1 MPVRAWRLAHAKRR
15 GHTPLGVNRI
25 RVRLRSSLEAVREV
39 SRDPQL
45 RRLQSAWAASI
56 SAEWLYLIALAV
68 YAYDVGGTAA
78 VGLVAVVRMIPAAI
92 AAPVAAGVADR
103 VRRERVLAAVE
114 VARACLLALMAV
126 AAWVDAPAA
135 TVFVLASVVAVVS
148 TVYRPAHAAVLP
160 SLAPSLEALTAA
172 NVSTSTIEAFGT
184 LVGPAFAGILLAVA
198 DDGAVFLVT
207 AAVYLAGGVL
217 VSGIRTDPP
226 AASTHLRAAD
236 DRALAGFR
244 ALRDEPHPR
253 LLVTMFAAQ
262 TLVRGSLNVLIVVAA
277 INLLDIGAPGV
288 GYLTSAIGVGG
299 LIGSVVTLSL
309 VGRSRLAVPFGIGI
323 VVWGL
328 PIAVI
333 GLLPHP
339 VVAVLALAVLGVGNS
354 IVDVAG
360 LTLLQR
366 TVPEQVLARVLGV
379 LEGLIMGA
387 VGVGA
392 LVAPL
397 LTDSFGVATALVAT
411 GLLLPLVVL
420 LGLRG
425 LRSLDARAETPGEG
439 FGLLRGVPFLAPLPL
454 PTLEHLTAELVPV
467 GFEAGGCVMREGDP
481 GDRFY
486 VVREGELRVS
496 AGGREVAIVG
506 RGGFVGEIAL
516 LRDVPRTATV
526 MAVTAVSLYALER
539 EEFLAAVTGHTS
551 SASAADAATLMRLQS
566 LGLAR

>member
-1 MPVRAWRLAHAKRR
+1 
-15 GHTPLGVNRI
+15 
-25 RVRLRSSLEAVREV
+25 
-39 SRDPQL
+39 L

-56 SAEWLYLIALAV
+56 TAEWLYLIGLAV

-92 AAPVAAGVADR
+92 AAPFISSVADR
-103 VRRERVLAAVE
+103 VRRERVLTVVE
-114 VARACLLALMAV
+114 VLRAGMLAAMGL
-126 AAWVDAPAA
+126 AAWLDAPAVV
-135 TVFVLASVVAVVS
+135 VFVLASLVGITS
-148 TVYRPAHAAVLP
+148 SVYRPAHVALLP
-160 SLAPSLEALTAA
+160 ALAPSLEALTAA

-184 LVGPAFAGILLAVA
+184 LVGPALAGILLAVA
-198 DDGAVFLVT
+198 DDADVFLVT
-207 AAVYLAGGVL
+207 ATLYAFAAIV

-226 AASTHLRAAD
+226 PVAAHGDGPAPARSYFLD
-236 DRALAGFR
+236 GFR

-299 LIGSVVTLSL
+299 LIGSIVTLSL

-323 VVWGL
+323 VVWGV

-333 GLLPHP
+333 GMWPHP
-339 VVAVLALAVLGVGNS
+339 FVAVLALAVLGVGNS

-366 TVPEQVLARVLGV
+366 IVPHRVLAGVLGV
-379 LEGLIMGA
+379 LEGLTMGA
-387 VGVGA
+387 VGIGA
-392 LVAPL
+392 LAAPL
-397 LTDSFGVATALVAT
+397 LTNSFGVSTALIAT
-411 GLLLPLVVL
+411 GLLLPLVAL

-425 LRSLDARAETPGEG
+425 LRSLDARASAPGEG
-439 FGLLRGVPFLAPLPL
+439 FALLRGVPFLAPLPL
-454 PTLEHLTAELVPV
+454 PTLEHLASELQPV
-467 GFEAGGCVMREGDP
+467 TFDAGGCVMAEGDP

-496 AGGREVAIVG
+496 AGGREVATVG
-506 RGGFVGEIAL
+506 PGGYVGEIAL

-526 MAVTAVSLYALER
+526 TAVGPVSLYALER
-539 EEFLAAVTGHTS
+539 DEFLAAVTGHAS
-551 SASAADAATLMRLQS
+551 SSSAADSAMLMRLQS

>member
-1 MPVRAWRLAHAKRR
+1 
-15 GHTPLGVNRI
+15 VNRI
-25 RVRLRSSLEAVREV
+25 RDRLRPSLQALRDVA
-39 SRDPQL
+39 RDPQL
-45 RRLQSAWAASI
+45 RRLQSAWTASI
-56 SAEWLYLIALAV
+56 TAEWLYLIALAV
-68 YAYDVGGTAA
+68 YAYHAGGTAA

-92 AAPVAAGVADR
+92 AAPIAASVADR
-103 VRRERVLAAVE
+103 VRRERVLATVE
-114 VARACLLALMAV
+114 VLRAGLLALMGV
-126 AAWVDAPAA
+126 AAWIDAPTAV
-135 TVFVLASVVAVVS
+135 VFVLASVVAVVS

-160 SLAPSLEALTAA
+160 ALAPSLEGLTAA

-184 LVGPAFAGILLAVA
+184 LIGPALAGLLLAVA
-198 DDGAVFLVT
+198 DDAVVFVVT
-207 AAVYLAGGVL
+207 AAVYVVGAVL

-226 AASTHLRAAD
+226 PATAYRLESD
-236 DRALAGFR
+236 DRAFAGFR

-277 INLLDIGAPGV
+277 INLLEIGAPGV

-309 VGRSRLAVPFGIGI
+309 VGRSRLAVPFGTGI

-328 PIAVI
+328 PIAAI
-333 GLLPHP
+333 GLMPEP
-339 VVAVLALAVLGVGNS
+339 AVAVLALVILGIGNS

-425 LRSLDARAETPGEG
+425 LRSLDARASAPGEG
-439 FGLLRGVPFLAPLPL
+439 FTLLRGVPFLAPLPL
-454 PTLEHLTAELVPV
+454 PTLEHLAAELVAVDYP
-467 GFEAGGCVMREGDP
+467 AGGCVMREGEP

-486 VVREGELRVS
+486 VVRSGEVRVT
-496 AGGREVAIVG
+496 AGGSEVAVVG
-506 RGGFVGEIAL
+506 PGGFVGEIAL

-526 MAVTAVSLYALER
+526 TATGEAALFALER

-551 SASAADAATLMRLQS
+551 SASAADAAALMRLQS

>member
-1 MPVRAWRLAHAKRR
+1 MN
-15 GHTPLGVNRI
+15 GI
-25 RVRLRSSLEAVREV
+25 RLRLRTSLGALREV
-39 SRDPQL
+39 VRDPSL

-56 SAEWLYLIALAV
+56 TAEWLYLIGLAV

-92 AAPVAAGVADR
+92 AAPFIASVADR
-103 VRRERVLAAVE
+103 VRRERVLAGVE
-114 VARACLLALMAV
+114 VLRACMLAGMGVAV
-126 AAWVDAPAA
+126 WVDAPAA
-135 TVFVLASVVAVVS
+135 VVFGLASLVAIVS

-184 LVGPAFAGILLAVA
+184 LVGPACAGILLAVA
-198 DDGAVFLVT
+198 DDTVVFLVT
-207 AAVYLAGGVL
+207 AGVYLLGAVL
-217 VSGIRTDPP
+217 VSKIHTDPP
-226 AASTHLRAAD
+226 PAAATEKAVTR
-236 DRALAGFR
+236 DRPFDGFR
-244 ALRDEPHPR
+244 ALREERHPR

-277 INLLDIGAPGV
+277 INLLEIGAPGV

-309 VGRSRLAVPFGIGI
+309 VGRSRLAVPFGVGI
-323 VVWGL
+323 IVWGV

-333 GLLPHP
+333 GLWPDP
-339 VVAVLALAVLGVGNS
+339 VVAVVALAVLGVGNA

-366 TVPEQVLARVLGV
+366 TVPERVLARVLGV

-397 LTDSFGVATALVAT
+397 LTHNFGVATALVVT

-420 LGLRG
+420 FGWRG
-425 LRSLDARAETPGEG
+425 LRSLDARASAPGEG
-439 FGLLRGVPFLAPLPL
+439 FALLRGVPFLAPLPL
-454 PTLEHLTAELVPV
+454 PTLEHLASELQPV
-467 GFEAGGCVMREGDP
+467 AFDAGGCVMREGDP

-486 VVREGELRVS
+486 VVREGELRVIHDDL
-496 AGGREVAIVG
+496 EVAVVG
-506 RGGFVGEIAL
+506 PGGYVGEIAL

-526 MAVTAVSLYALER
+526 AAVGPVSLFALDR

-551 SASAADAATLMRLQS
+551 SSSAADSAMLMRLQS
-566 LGLAR
+566 LGIAR

>member
-1 MPVRAWRLAHAKRR
+1 M
-15 GHTPLGVNRI
+15 NRI
-25 RVRLRSSLEAVREV
+25 RARLQTSLGALREIA
-39 SRDPQL
+39 RDPAL
-45 RRLQSAWAASI
+45 RRLQGAWAASI
-56 SAEWLYLIALAV
+56 TAEWLYLIGLAV

-78 VGLVAVVRMIPAAI
+78 VGLVAVVRMIPAAL
-92 AAPVAAGVADR
+92 AAPFVASVADR
-103 VRRERVLAAVE
+103 VRRERVLASVE
-114 VARACLLALMAV
+114 VVRALLLAAMGLAV
-126 AAWVDAPAA
+126 WTDAPAA
-135 TVFVLASVVAVVS
+135 VVFALASLVAVVS
-148 TVYRPAHAAVLP
+148 TAYRPAHAAVLP
-160 SLAPSLEALTAA
+160 ALAPSLEALTAA

-184 LVGPAFAGILLAVA
+184 LVGPAVAGVLLAVA
-198 DDGAVFLVT
+198 NGATVFLVT
-207 AAVYLAGGVL
+207 AGVYVVGALL

-226 AASTHLRAAD
+226 PAAERTKAAAEKD
-236 DRALAGFR
+236 HALDGFR
-244 ALRDEPHPR
+244 ALRDERHPR

-309 VGRSRLAVPFGIGI
+309 VGRSRLAVPFGLGI

-333 GLLPHP
+333 GLWPRP
-339 VVAVLALAVLGVGNS
+339 VVAVLALTVLGVGNS

-366 TVPEQVLARVLGV
+366 TVPQRVLARVLGV

-397 LTDSFGVATALVAT
+397 LTHNFGVATALVAT

-425 LRSLDARAETPGEG
+425 LRSLDARASAPGEG

-454 PTLEHLTAELVPV
+454 PTLEHLAAELLPV
-467 GFEAGGCVMREGDP
+467 AVEPSGCVMREGDP

-496 AGGREVAIVG
+496 AGGHEIATVG
-506 RGGFVGEIAL
+506 RGGYVGEIAL

-526 MAVTAVSLYALER
+526 TAVGAASLYALER
-539 EEFLAAVTGHTS
+539 DEFLAAVTGHTS
-551 SASAADAATLMRLQS
+551 SSTAADSAMLMRLQS

>member
-1 MPVRAWRLAHAKRR
+1 MHGIRARLAVS
-15 GHTPLGVNRI
+15 LGA
-25 RVRLRSSLEAVREV
+25 LREIA
-39 SRDPQL
+39 RDPAL

-56 SAEWLYLIALAV
+56 TAEWLYLIALAV

-78 VGLVAVVRMIPAAI
+78 VGLVAVVRMIPAAV
-92 AAPVAAGVADR
+92 AAPFAASVADR
-103 VRRERVLAAVE
+103 VRRERVLAGVE
-114 VARACLLALMAV
+114 VLRALLLAAMGLAV
-126 AAWVDAPAA
+126 WIDAPAA
-135 TVFVLASVVAVVS
+135 VVFALASLVAVVS
-148 TVYRPAHAAVLP
+148 TSYRPAHAAVLP
-160 SLAPSLEALTAA
+160 ALAPSLEALTAA

-184 LVGPAFAGILLAVA
+184 LIGPALAGVLLAVA
-198 DDGAVFLVT
+198 DGTAVFLVT
-207 AAVYLAGGVL
+207 AGVYVAGAL
-217 VSGIRTDPP
+217 MVSGIRTDPP
-226 AASTHLRAAD
+226 PASERTVVAPEK
-236 DRALAGFR
+236 DRALDGFR

-309 VGRSRLAVPFGIGI
+309 VGRSRLAVPFGLGI
-323 VVWGL
+323 VVWGV

-333 GLLPHP
+333 GLWPHP
-339 VVAVLALAVLGVGNS
+339 VVAVLALTVLGVGNS

-366 TVPEQVLARVLGV
+366 TVPERVLARVLGV

-397 LTDSFGVATALVAT
+397 LTHNFGVGTALVAT

-425 LRSLDARAETPGEG
+425 LRSLDARTSAPGEG
-439 FGLLRGVPFLAPLPL
+439 FALLRGVPFLAPLPL
-454 PTLEHLTAELVPV
+454 PTLEHLAAELLPV
-467 GFEAGGCVMREGDP
+467 EIEPGGCVMREGDP

-496 AGGREVAIVG
+496 AGGHEVATVG
-506 RGGFVGEIAL
+506 RSGYVGEIAL

-526 MAVTAVSLYALER
+526 TAAGAASLYALER
-539 EEFLAAVTGHTS
+539 DEFLAAVTGHTS
-551 SASAADAATLMRLQS
+551 SASAADSAMLMRLQS

>member
-1 MPVRAWRLAHAKRR
+1 MGAPWREGVILAPMDRLRA
-15 GHTPLGVNRI
+15 RI
-25 RVRLRSSLEAVREV
+25 RASLAALREV
-39 SRDPQL
+39 GRDPAL

-56 SAEWLYLIALAV
+56 TAEWLYLIALAV

-92 AAPVAAGVADR
+92 AAPFAASVADR
-103 VRRERVLAAVE
+103 MRRERVLAGVE
-114 VARACLLALMAV
+114 VLRAGLLLLIAAAV
-126 AAWVDAPAA
+126 WLGGPAPV
-135 TVFVLASVVAVVS
+135 VFALASLHAVVS

-160 SLAPSLEALTAA
+160 SLATSLEALTAA
-172 NVSTSTIEAFGT
+172 NVSTSTIEAVGT
-184 LVGPAFAGILLAVA
+184 LLGPALAGILLAVA
-198 DDGAVFLVT
+198 DDGTVFLVT
-207 AAVYLAGGVL
+207 AFAYLAGALL
-217 VSGIRTDPP
+217 VRTIRTDPP
-226 AASTHLRAAD
+226 PAPSGGGRAD
-236 DRALAGFR
+236 EESFAGFR

-253 LLVTMFAAQ
+253 LLVVMFAAQ

-277 INLLDIGAPGV
+277 ISLLGIGAPGV

-328 PIAVI
+328 PIALI
-333 GLLPHP
+333 GLVPEP
-339 VVAVLALAVLGVGNS
+339 AVAVLALTVLGVGNS

-366 TVPEQVLARVLGV
+366 IVPEQVLARVLGV

-387 VGVGA
+387 VGVGS

-397 LTDSFGVATALVAT
+397 LTHSFGIGTALVAT

-425 LRSLDARAETPGEG
+425 LRSLDARASAPGEG

-454 PTLEHLTAELVPV
+454 PTLEHLSAELT
-467 GFEAGGCVMREGDP
+467 EATFPPGGCVMREGDP

-486 VVREGELRVS
+486 VIRSGSVRVS
-496 AGGREVAIVG
+496 AAGHEIAVVGPGGY
-506 RGGFVGEIAL
+506 VGEIAL

-526 MAVTAVSLYALER
+526 TAIDEISLFALER
-539 EEFLAAVTGHTS
+539 DEFLAAVTGHTS

-566 LGLAR
+566 LGVAR

>member
-1 MPVRAWRLAHAKRR
+1 M
-15 GHTPLGVNRI
+15 T
-25 RVRLRSSLEAVREV
+25 
-39 SRDPQL
+39 RDPQL

-56 SAEWLYLIALAV
+56 TAEWLYLIALAV
-68 YAYDVGGTAA
+68 YAYRSGGTAA

-92 AAPVAAGVADR
+92 AAPLAASVADR
-103 VRRERVLAAVE
+103 VRRERVLATVE
-114 VARACLLALMAV
+114 VLRAGLLALIGL
-126 AAWVDAPAA
+126 AAWLDAPAA
-135 TVFVLASVVAVVS
+135 VVFVLASLVAVVS

-160 SLAPSLEALTAA
+160 ALAPSIEALTAA

-184 LVGPAFAGILLAVA
+184 LVGPAVAGLLLAVA
-198 DDGAVFLVT
+198 DDAAVFPVT
-207 AAVYLAGGVL
+207 AVLYLIGAVL
-217 VSGIRTDPP
+217 VSGIHTDPP
-226 AASTHLRAAD
+226 AAIVHRQEADARAF
-236 DRALAGFR
+236 AGFR

-328 PIAVI
+328 PIAAI
-333 GLLPHP
+333 GLMPEP
-339 VVAVLALAVLGVGNS
+339 VVAVLALVVLGVGNS

-411 GLLLPLVVL
+411 GLLLPLVAL

-425 LRSLDARAETPGEG
+425 LRSLDARSSAPGEG
-439 FGLLRGVPFLAPLPL
+439 FALLRGVPFLAPLPL
-454 PTLEHLTAELVPV
+454 PTLEHLAAELVEVSFP
-467 GFEAGGCVMREGDP
+467 GGGQVMREGDA

-486 VVREGELRVS
+486 VVRTGELRVT
-496 AGGREVAIVG
+496 AAGREVAVVG
-506 RGGFVGEIAL
+506 PGGFVGEIAL

-526 MAVTAVSLYALER
+526 TATGDVTLYALER

>member
-1 MPVRAWRLAHAKRR
+1 M
-15 GHTPLGVNRI
+15 G
-25 RVRLRSSLEAVREV
+25 
-39 SRDPQL
+39 
-45 RRLQSAWAASI
+45 
-56 SAEWLYLIALAV
+56 
-68 YAYDVGGTAA
+68 
-78 VGLVAVVRMIPAAI
+78 
-92 AAPVAAGVADR
+92 
-103 VRRERVLAAVE
+103 
-114 VARACLLALMAV
+114 V

-135 TVFVLASVVAVVS
+135 AVFALASLVAIIS

-160 SLAPSLEALTAA
+160 ALAPSLEALTAA

-184 LVGPAFAGILLAVA
+184 LIGPAVAGLLLAVA
-198 DDGAVFLVT
+198 DDATVFFVTAGLYVVGAFLVS
-207 AAVYLAGGVL
+207 A
-217 VSGIRTDPP
+217 IRTDPP
-226 AASTHLRAAD
+226 PASATPD
-236 DRALAGFR
+236 PALDTDHALDGFR

-277 INLLDIGAPGV
+277 INLLDIGTPGV

-323 VVWGL
+323 VVWGV

-333 GLLPHP
+333 GLWPYP

-366 TVPEQVLARVLGV
+366 TVPQRVLARVLGV

-397 LTDSFGVATALVAT
+397 LTHNFGVATALVAT

-420 LGLRG
+420 ISLRG
-425 LRSLDARAETPGEG
+425 LRSIDARSSAPGEG
-439 FGLLRGVPFLAPLPL
+439 FVLLRGVPFLAALPM
-454 PTLEHLTAELVPV
+454 PTLEHLAAELQPV
-467 GFEAGGCVMREGDP
+467 SFEPGGCVMREGDP

-496 AGGREVAIVG
+496 AGGREVATVG
-506 RGGFVGEIAL
+506 PGGYVGEIAL

-526 MAVTAVSLYALER
+526 TAVGPASLFALDR
-539 EEFLAAVTGHTS
+539 DEFLAAVTGHAS
-551 SASAADAATLMRLQS
+551 SSSAADSAMLMRLQS

>member
-1 MPVRAWRLAHAKRR
+1 M
-15 GHTPLGVNRI
+15 NRI
-25 RVRLRSSLEAVREV
+25 RARLAVSLGALREIA
-39 SRDPQL
+39 RDRAL

-56 SAEWLYLIALAV
+56 TAEWLYLIGLAV

-78 VGLVAVVRMIPAAI
+78 VGLVAVVRMIPAAL
-92 AAPVAAGVADR
+92 AAPFVASVADR
-103 VRRERVLAAVE
+103 VRRERVLAGVE
-114 VARACLLALMAV
+114 VVRALLLAAMGLAV
-126 AAWVDAPAA
+126 WIDAPAA
-135 TVFVLASVVAVVS
+135 VVFALASLVAVVS
-148 TVYRPAHAAVLP
+148 TAYRPAHAAVLP
-160 SLAPSLEALTAA
+160 ALAPSLEALTAA

-184 LVGPAFAGILLAVA
+184 LVGPAVAGVLLAVA
-198 DDGAVFLVT
+198 NGATVFLVT
-207 AAVYLAGGVL
+207 AGVYVVGALL
-217 VSGIRTDPP
+217 VSGIRTHPPP
-226 AASTHLRAAD
+226 AAERTKASAEKDH
-236 DRALAGFR
+236 ALDGFR
-244 ALRDEPHPR
+244 ALRDERHPR

-277 INLLDIGAPGV
+277 INLLDIGAPSV

-309 VGRSRLAVPFGIGI
+309 VGRSRLAVPFGLGI

-333 GLLPHP
+333 GLWPRP
-339 VVAVLALAVLGVGNS
+339 VVAVLALTVLGVGNS

-366 TVPEQVLARVLGV
+366 TVPQRVLARVLGV

-397 LTDSFGVATALVAT
+397 LTHNFGVATALVAT

-425 LRSLDARAETPGEG
+425 LRSLDARASAPGEG

-454 PTLEHLTAELVPV
+454 PTLEHLAAELLPV
-467 GFEAGGCVMREGDP
+467 AVEPSGCVMREGDP

-496 AGGREVAIVG
+496 AGGHEIATVG
-506 RGGFVGEIAL
+506 RGGYVGEIAL

-526 MAVTAVSLYALER
+526 TAVGAASLYALER
-539 EEFLAAVTGHTS
+539 DEFLAAVTGHTS
-551 SASAADAATLMRLQS
+551 SSTAADSAMLMRLQS
-566 LGLAR
+566 LGLSR

>member
-1 MPVRAWRLAHAKRR
+1 MREIA
-15 GHTPLGVNRI
+15 
-25 RVRLRSSLEAVREV
+25 RSPA
-39 SRDPQL
+39 L

-56 SAEWLYLIALAV
+56 TAEWLYLIGLAV
-68 YAYDVGGTAA
+68 YAYGVGGTAA

-92 AAPVAAGVADR
+92 AAPFISSVADR
-103 VRRERVLAAVE
+103 VRRERVLAVVE
-114 VARACLLALMAV
+114 VLRACMLAGMGV
-126 AAWVDAPAA
+126 AAWLDAPPVV
-135 TVFVLASVVAVVS
+135 VFVLASLVGIS
-148 TVYRPAHAAVLP
+148 SSVYRPAHVALLP
-160 SLAPSLEALTAA
+160 VLAPTLEALTAA

-184 LVGPAFAGILLAVA
+184 LVGPALAGVLLAVA
-198 DDGAVFLVT
+198 DDAIVFLIT
-207 AAVYLAGGVL
+207 AALYVLAVIL

-226 AASTHLRAAD
+226 PVPAHDAREAHPRSY
-236 DRALAGFR
+236 ALDGFR

-309 VGRSRLAVPFGIGI
+309 VGRSRLAVPFGVGI

-333 GLLPHP
+333 GVWPTP
-339 VVAVLALAVLGVGNS
+339 PVAVLSLAVLGIGNS

-366 TVPEQVLARVLGV
+366 IVPQRVLAGVLGV
-379 LEGLIMGA
+379 LEGLTMAA
-387 VGVGA
+387 VGIGA

-397 LTDSFGVATALVAT
+397 LTNSFGVSTALIAT

-425 LRSLDARAETPGEG
+425 LRSLDARASAPGEG
-439 FGLLRGVPFLAPLPL
+439 FALLRGVPFLAPLPL
-454 PTLEHLTAELVPV
+454 PTLEHLAAQLVPV
-467 GFEAGGCVMREGDP
+467 AFEPGGCVMREGDP

-496 AGGREVAIVG
+496 AGGREVATVG
-506 RGGFVGEIAL
+506 PGGYVGEIAL

-526 MAVTAVSLYALER
+526 TALGAASLFALER
-539 EEFLAAVTGHTS
+539 EEFLAAVTGHSS
-551 SASAADAATLMRLQS
+551 SASAADSAMLMRLQS

>member
-1 MPVRAWRLAHAKRR
+1 MHGTRARLAVS
-15 GHTPLGVNRI
+15 LGA
-25 RVRLRSSLEAVREV
+25 LREIA
-39 SRDPQL
+39 RDPAL
-45 RRLQSAWAASI
+45 RRLQGAWAASI
-56 SAEWLYLIALAV
+56 TAEWLYLIGLAV
-68 YAYDVGGTAA
+68 YAFGVGGTAA
-78 VGLVAVVRMIPAAI
+78 VGLVAVVRMIPAAV
-92 AAPVAAGVADR
+92 AAPFVASVADR
-103 VRRERVLAAVE
+103 VRRERVLAGVE
-114 VARACLLALMAV
+114 VVRALLLAAMGLTV
-126 AAWVDAPAA
+126 WIDAPAA
-135 TVFVLASVVAVVS
+135 VVFALASLVAVVS
-148 TVYRPAHAAVLP
+148 TAYRPAHAAVLP
-160 SLAPSLEALTAA
+160 ALAPSLEALTAA

-184 LVGPAFAGILLAVA
+184 LVGPAVAGVLLAVA
-198 DDGAVFLVT
+198 DGATVFLVT
-207 AAVYLAGGVL
+207 AGVYTAGALL

-226 AASTHLRAAD
+226 PAAESTKAAAEKD
-236 DRALAGFR
+236 HALDGFR
-244 ALRDEPHPR
+244 ALRDERHPR

-288 GYLTSAIGVGG
+288 GYLTSAMGVGG

-309 VGRSRLAVPFGIGI
+309 VGRSRLAVPFGLGI

-333 GLLPHP
+333 GLWPRPL
-339 VVAVLALAVLGVGNS
+339 VAVLALTLLGVGNS

-366 TVPEQVLARVLGV
+366 TVPQRVLARVLGV

-397 LTDSFGVATALVAT
+397 LTHNFGVATALVAT

-425 LRSLDARAETPGEG
+425 LRSLDARASAPGEG

-454 PTLEHLTAELVPV
+454 PTLEHLAAELLPV
-467 GFEAGGCVMREGDP
+467 AFEPSGCVMREGDR

-496 AGGREVAIVG
+496 AGGHEVATVG
-506 RGGFVGEIAL
+506 RGGYVGEIAL

-526 MAVTAVSLYALER
+526 TAVGAASLYALER
-539 EEFLAAVTGHTS
+539 DEFLAAVTGHTS
-551 SASAADAATLMRLQS
+551 SSTAADSAMLMRLQS
-566 LGLAR
+566 LGLVR

>member
-1 MPVRAWRLAHAKRR
+1 MGA
-15 GHTPLGVNRI
+15 
-25 RVRLRSSLEAVREV
+25 LREIAG
-39 SRDPQL
+39 DPAL

-56 SAEWLYLIALAV
+56 TAEWLYLIGLAV
-68 YAYDVGGTAA
+68 YAYEVGGAAA
-78 VGLVAVVRMIPAAI
+78 VGLVAVVRMIPAGV
-92 AAPVAAGVADR
+92 AAPFAASVADR
-103 VRRERVLAAVE
+103 IRRERVLAGAE
-114 VARACLLALMAV
+114 ILRAILLAAMALSV
-126 AAWVDAPAA
+126 WIDVPAGV
-135 TVFVLASVVAVVS
+135 VFALASLVAVVS

-160 SLAPSLEALTAA
+160 ALAPSLEALTAA

-184 LVGPAFAGILLAVA
+184 LVGPALAGLLLAVA
-198 DDGAVFLVT
+198 GDAAVFLVT
-207 AAVYLAGGVL
+207 AGVYVAGALL

-226 AASTHLRAAD
+226 PASASAGSPVEA
-236 DRALAGFR
+236 DRALDGFR

-262 TLVRGSLNVLIVVAA
+262 TLVRGSLNVLIVVAS
-277 INLLDIGAPGV
+277 ISLLDIGTPGV

-328 PIAVI
+328 PIAAI
-333 GLLPHP
+333 GLWPHP
-339 VVAVLALAVLGVGNS
+339 VVAVLALTVLGVGNS

-366 TVPEQVLARVLGV
+366 TVPQRVLARVLGV

-392 LVAPL
+392 LLAPL
-397 LTDSFGVATALVAT
+397 LTESFGVSTALVAT

-420 LGLRG
+420 VGLRG
-425 LRSLDARAETPGEG
+425 LRSLDARASAPGEG
-439 FGLLRGVPFLAPLPL
+439 FALLRGVPFLAPLPL
-454 PTLEHLTAELVPV
+454 PTLEHLAAELVAV
-467 GFEAGGCVMREGDP
+467 AFEPGERVMQEGEP

-486 VVREGELRVS
+486 VVREGELLVS
-496 AGGREVAIVG
+496 AGDHEVATVG
-506 RGGFVGEIAL
+506 PGGYVGEIAL

-526 MAVTAVSLYALER
+526 TAVGAPRSTRWSA
-539 EEFLAAVTGHTS
+539 TS
-551 SASAADAATLMRLQS
+551 SWPPSPATAP
-566 LGLAR
+566 ARPRPTPPC

>member
-1 MPVRAWRLAHAKRR
+1 MREIA
-15 GHTPLGVNRI
+15 
-25 RVRLRSSLEAVREV
+25 RSPE
-39 SRDPQL
+39 L

-56 SAEWLYLIALAV
+56 TAEWLYLIGLAV

-92 AAPVAAGVADR
+92 AAPFISSVADR
-103 VRRERVLAAVE
+103 VRRERVLAGVE
-114 VARACLLALMAV
+114 VLRAVLLALMGL
-126 AAWVDAPAA
+126 AAWIDAPAA
-135 TVFVLASVVAVVS
+135 VVFALASLVAIIS

-160 SLAPSLEALTAA
+160 ALAPSLEALTAA

-184 LVGPAFAGILLAVA
+184 LIGPAVAGLLLAVA
-198 DDGAVFLVT
+198 DDATVFLVT
-207 AAVYLAGGVL
+207 AGLYVVGAFL
-217 VSGIRTDPP
+217 VSAIRTDPSP
-226 AASTHLRAAD
+226 ASATPDPSLDTDH
-236 DRALAGFR
+236 ALDGFR

-277 INLLDIGAPGV
+277 INLLDIGTPGV

-309 VGRSRLAVPFGIGI
+309 VGRSRLAVPFGLGI
-323 VVWGL
+323 VVWGV

-333 GLLPHP
+333 GLWPHP

-366 TVPEQVLARVLGV
+366 TVPQRVLARVLGV

-397 LTDSFGVATALVAT
+397 LTHNFGVATALVAT

-420 LGLRG
+420 IGLRG
-425 LRSLDARAETPGEG
+425 LRSIDARSSAPGEG
-439 FGLLRGVPFLAPLPL
+439 FVLLRGVPFLAPLPL
-454 PTLEHLTAELVPV
+454 PTLEHLASELQPV
-467 GFEAGGCVMREGDP
+467 TFDAGGCVMAEGDA

-496 AGGREVAIVG
+496 AGGREVATVG
-506 RGGFVGEIAL
+506 PGGYVGEIAL

-526 MAVTAVSLYALER
+526 TAVGPVSLFALDR
-539 EEFLAAVTGHTS
+539 DEFLAAVTGHAS
-551 SASAADAATLMRLQS
+551 SSSAADSAMLMRLQS

>member
-1 MPVRAWRLAHAKRR
+1 V
-15 GHTPLGVNRI
+15 
-25 RVRLRSSLEAVREV
+25 
-39 SRDPQL
+39 
-45 RRLQSAWAASI
+45 
-56 SAEWLYLIALAV
+56 
-68 YAYDVGGTAA
+68 
-78 VGLVAVVRMIPAAI
+78 
-92 AAPVAAGVADR
+92 AGV
-103 VRRERVLAAVE
+103 
-114 VARACLLALMAV
+114 
-126 AAWVDAPAA
+126 
-135 TVFVLASVVAVVS
+135 
-148 TVYRPAHAAVLP
+148 
-160 SLAPSLEALTAA
+160 
-172 NVSTSTIEAFGT
+172 
-184 LVGPAFAGILLAVA
+184 LLAVA
-198 DDGAVFLVT
+198 NRATVLLVT
-207 AAVYLAGGVL
+207 AGVYVAGALL

-226 AASTHLRAAD
+226 PAAERAKAAAEKD
-236 DRALAGFR
+236 HALDGFR
-244 ALRDEPHPR
+244 ALRDERHPR

-309 VGRSRLAVPFGIGI
+309 VGRSRLAVPFGLGI

-333 GLLPHP
+333 GLWPRP
-339 VVAVLALAVLGVGNS
+339 AVAVLALTVLGVGNS

-366 TVPEQVLARVLGV
+366 TVPQRVLARVLGV

-397 LTDSFGVATALVAT
+397 LTHNFGVATALVAT

-425 LRSLDARAETPGEG
+425 LRSLDARASAPGEG

-454 PTLEHLTAELVPV
+454 PTLEHLAAELLPV
-467 GFEAGGCVMREGDP
+467 AFEPSGCVMREGDP

-496 AGGREVAIVG
+496 AGGHEVATVG
-506 RGGFVGEIAL
+506 RGGYVGEIAL

-526 MAVTAVSLYALER
+526 TAVGAASLYALER

-551 SASAADAATLMRLQS
+551 SSTAADSAMLMRLQS